1 LSKTIK
7 AGTRPT
13 KKEYLD
19 MSNRRIVSGMRP
31 TGKLHLGH
39 YHGVLANWLELQ
51 EEFECFF
58 FAADWHSLTTE
69 YENTAGIRENTVDMV
84 LDWLAFGIDPEKS
97 TVFVQSRVPQH
108 AELNLV
114 LSMITPVSWLER
126 NPTYKEMQ
134 ENLQARDLS
143 TFGFLGYPVLM
154 AADIIL
160 YKATRVPVGHDQLP
174 HLEITREIARRFN
187 FLYKPVFP
195 EPEALLTKE
204 SKLLGLDGRKMSK
217 SYGNAIFLSE
227 TADETR
233 KKVMSMVTD
242 VQRPRR
248 SDPGEPDRC
257 VAFTLHTL
265 YVSEEKRAEI
275 VLACRGAQIGCVDCK
290 KILAECVVK
299 TLEPF
304 RERRAE
310 LAARPERVGEILA
323 EGSAAASREAARTM
337 EEAREALQF

>member
-1 LSKTIK
+1 
-7 AGTRPT
+7 
-13 KKEYLD
+13 
-19 MSNRRIVSGMRP
+19 MSNNRIVSGMRP

-39 YHGVLANWLELQ
+39 FHGVLANWRELQ
-51 EEFECFF
+51 ENFECFF

-69 YENTAGIRENTVDMV
+69 YDNTEAIRDNVAEMV

-97 TVFVQSRVPQH
+97 TIFVQSRVPQH
-108 AELNLV
+108 AELSLI

-134 ENLQARDLS
+134 ENLSAKDLS

-154 AADIIL
+154 ASDIIV
-160 YKATRVPVGHDQLP
+160 YKAGRVPVGHDQLP

-187 FLYKPVFP
+187 YLYGEVFP
-195 EPEALLTKE
+195 EPVALLTETPKV
-204 SKLLGLDGRKMSK
+204 LGLDGRKMSK

-227 TADETR
+227 NGEETR

-257 VAFTLHTL
+257 VAYSLNHMYL
-265 YVSEEKRAEI
+265 PEEKKAEI
-275 VLACRGAQIGCVDCK
+275 VVACRGAQIGCVDCK
-290 KILAECVVK
+290 KIQAEYLVETLA
-299 TLEPF
+299 PF
-304 RERRAE
+304 RAKREE
-310 LAARPERVGEILA
+310 LAARPGLVGEILEAGNRRATA
-323 EGSAAASREAARTM
+323 EAASTM
-337 EEAREALQF
+337 VDVMSAIKL

>member
-1 LSKTIK
+1 
-7 AGTRPT
+7 
-13 KKEYLD
+13 
-19 MSNRRIVSGMRP
+19 MNNRRIVSGMRP

-39 YHGVLANWLELQ
+39 FHGVLANWLELQ
-51 EEFECFF
+51 SNYECFF

-69 YENTAGIRENTVDMV
+69 YNNTDGIKESIRDMV
-84 LDWLAFGIDPEKS
+84 LDWIAFGIDPQKS
-97 TVFVQSRVPQH
+97 VIFCQSAVHQH
-108 AELNLV
+108 AELNLI

-134 ENLQARDLS
+134 ENLAAKDLS

-187 FLYKPVFP
+187 YLYGEVFP
-195 EPEALLTKE
+195 EPEALLTETPKV
-204 SKLLGLDGRKMSK
+204 LGLDGRKMSK

-242 VQRPRR
+242 TQRVRR
-248 SDPGEPDRC
+248 SDPGDPDRC
-257 VAFTLHTL
+257 VAYSLN
-265 YVSEEKRAEI
+265 YVYLSAEQKAEI
-275 VLACRGAQIGCVDCK
+275 NVACRSAQIGCVDCK
-290 KILAECVVK
+290 KIQAEALVSA
-299 TLEPF
+299 LEPF
-304 RERRAE
+304 RCRRDELTANPSMVDDILADGSRRA
-310 LAARPERVGEILA
+310 AAQ
-323 EGSAAASREAARTM
+323 ASETMKHVREAIKV
-337 EEAREALQF
+337 

>member
-1 LSKTIK
+1 MQNK
-7 AGTRPT
+7 
-13 KKEYLD
+13 
-19 MSNRRIVSGMRP
+19 RIVSGMRP

-51 EEFECFF
+51 HDFECFF
-58 FAADWHSLTTE
+58 FSADWHSLTTE
-69 YENTAGIRENTVDMV
+69 YASTGEIRGNIHEMV

-97 TVFVQSRVPQH
+97 TIFQQSLVPQH
-108 AELNLV
+108 AELNLI

-134 ENLQARDLS
+134 ENLTTKDLS

-154 AADIIL
+154 ASDIIV

-187 FLYKPVFP
+187 HLYGHVFP
-195 EPEALLTKE
+195 EPEAFLTE
-204 SKLLGLDGRKMSK
+204 TPKLLGLDGRKMSK

-227 TADETR
+227 SAEETR

-242 VQRPRR
+242 VERPRR

-257 VAFTLHTL
+257 VAFNLHRL
-265 YVSEEKRAEI
+265 YVPDEERARI
-275 VLACRGAQIGCVDCK
+275 VEACRGAQIGCVECK
-290 KILAECVVK
+290 GILARCVIEE
-299 TLEPF
+299 LAPF
-304 RERRAE
+304 RAKREE
-310 LAARPERVGEILA
+310 LAARTGLVEEVLA
-323 EGSAAASREAARTM
+323 AGSRKAEAEAAETMKDVREAIKM
-337 EEAREALQF
+337 

>member
-1 LSKTIK
+1 
-7 AGTRPT
+7 
-13 KKEYLD
+13 
-19 MSNRRIVSGMRP
+19 MSNNRIVSGMRP

-39 YHGVLANWLELQ
+39 FHGVLANWLELQ
-51 EEFECFF
+51 ENFECFF

-69 YENTAGIRENTVDMV
+69 YDNTDSIRDNLADMV

-97 TVFVQSRVPQH
+97 TIFVQSRVPQH
-108 AELNLV
+108 AELSLI

-134 ENLQARDLS
+134 DNLSAKDLS

-154 AADIIL
+154 ASDIIL
-160 YKATRVPVGHDQLP
+160 YKAGRVPVGHDQLP

-187 FLYKPVFP
+187 YLYREVFP
-195 EPEALLTKE
+195 EPVALLTETPKV
-204 SKLLGLDGRKMSK
+204 LGLDGRKMSK

-227 TADETR
+227 SGDESR

-257 VAFTLHTL
+257 VAYSLNQMYL
-265 YVSEEKRAEI
+265 PEEKKAEI
-275 VLACRGAQIGCVDCK
+275 VVACRGAQIGCVDCK
-290 KILAECVVK
+290 KIQAEYLVETLA
-299 TLEPF
+299 PF
-304 RERRAE
+304 RSKREE
-310 LAARPERVGEILA
+310 LTARPGLVGEILDS
-323 EGSAAASREAARTM
+323 GSRRAAAEASNTM
-337 EEAREALQF
+337 AEVMSAIKL